1 MAAPLSAHAARA
13 LEQVKMSLFMLYGAA
28 YFTEDEWI
36 KIDGLIHKGQY
47 VFTSGP
53 SNPLEGNFELMSFDD
68 VNDKP
73 DPALKANPNQS
84 TDAVKADAFAVTE
97 VQVDS
102 PTESDR
108 ADSTAEPAET
118 PNDTSI
124 EASSDDELP
133 AKVVE
138 ADPAMFDF
146 SQWDPPVEPTEPSKP
161 TKSSPEPASIE
172 QPMSVEEAQPV
183 ESAEIPKRE
192 PIEIPTAGGLTYY
205 TQEQLDEVKAF
216 NQNLT
221 KAGKKGK
228 RARGTSPSE
237 SASRSETTTYGP
249 TPSEHETRIQ
259 SWASEVDA
267 QEPLPRGPSPSL
279 TIPMIA
285 EDFIKAHGR
294 PPKSINDL
302 VQPNNPEFRT
312 VDRRPL
318 SRNIAPVKKAK
329 SSSGPQVKVAAGTIL
344 IAQSNQVKR
353 SSIELEILSGD
364 RIRMLKHVSGIVHQA
379 ENMRT
384 GIRGQISE
392 NVFKKTPQAMKVD
405 PVVEQQRMI
414 LQRNS
419 SISSTVG
426 GLDAMER
433 RNAAEW
439 DEVPTTNRPKPV
451 APAKSKPLGGLGAS
465 RFAVL
470 DETKSVVSSA
480 SEDMVSREEVAKMV
494 DEKFAQL
501 LASRNVTAPTGPR
514 KKPSMNEPLQPVIP
528 KSVTC
533 WFWATPN
540 KSCRFTADECRD
552 IHAFLPPSAS
562 SPANLRMGKPS
573 WGALADSIPPPTTAQ
588 IQAQIAPASPLAL
601 GQGDGESMR
610 DTPAPKTFKTCWY
623 WANENCQNTAQT
635 CRYLHEKCAAGIAP
649 KPNTWKYN
657 WSRWGK
663 SEPTDEFGKSW
674 RGEKADE
681 EEDGELVLETVD
693 DGADWKEDDEVGWG
707 ESAQPQ
713 GSSTPWDQDHL
724 NNGWGE
730 PADKY
735 KPPHVKALE
744 EKSLKEQVGW

>member
-1 MAAPLSAHAARA
+1 
-13 LEQVKMSLFMLYGAA
+13 MLYGAA

-36 KIDGLIHKGQY
+36 RIDGLIHKGQY

-53 SNPLEGNFELMSFDD
+53 SNPLEGNFLEEELMSFDD
-68 VNDKP
+68 ANDKR
-73 DPALKANPNQS
+73 DLTLQMNTNQS
-84 TDAVKADAFAVTE
+84 FSTVKADAFVVTE
-97 VQVDS
+97 SQIDS

-118 PNDTSI
+118 SNDTSI
-124 EASSDDELP
+124 EASSDDEVL
-133 AKVVE
+133 AKVPE

-146 SQWDPPVEPTEPSKP
+146 SQWDPPAEPTELSKP
-161 TKSSPEPASIE
+161 IESSPEPANTE
-172 QPMSVEEAQPV
+172 VPTNDETNLVEA
-183 ESAEIPKRE
+183 AEIPKRE
-192 PIEIPTAGGLTYY
+192 PVEIPTAGGLALY
-205 TQEQLDEVKAF
+205 TQAQLDEVKAF

-221 KAGKKGK
+221 KAGKKSK
-228 RARGTSPSE
+228 RTRGTSPSE
-237 SASRSETTTYGP
+237 SAPPSETTTYAP
-249 TPSEHETRIQ
+249 TPSEHDNRIQ

-267 QEPLPRGPSPSL
+267 QEPLPRAPSPSP

-285 EDFIKAHGR
+285 NDFVKAHGR
-294 PPKSINDL
+294 PPKSLNDL

-312 VDRRPL
+312 VDRRLL
-318 SRNIAPVKKAK
+318 SRNITTVKKTK
-329 SSSGPQVKVAAGTIL
+329 SSGPQVKVAPGTIL

-353 SSIELEILSGD
+353 STIELEILAGD
-364 RIRMLKHVSGIVHQA
+364 RVRMLKHVSGIVHQA
-379 ENMRT
+379 ENVRT
-384 GIRGQISE
+384 GIRGQLSE
-392 NVFKKTPQAMKVD
+392 NVFKKSPDAMKID
-405 PVVEQQRMI
+405 PLIEQQRTI

-439 DEVPTTNRPKPV
+439 DEVPVTNRHKPV
-451 APAKSKPLGGLGAS
+451 TAAKPKPLGGLGAS

-501 LASRNVTAPTGPR
+501 LASRNVTPPTGPR
-514 KKPSMNEPLQPVIP
+514 KKSSMNEPLQPVIP
-528 KSVTC
+528 KTVTC

-552 IHAFLPPSAS
+552 LHAFLPPSAS

-588 IQAQIAPASPLAL
+588 IQAQISPSSPLPL
-601 GQGDGESMR
+601 GHGDGESMR
-610 DTPAPKTFKTCWY
+610 DTNKAFKTCWY
-623 WANENCQNTAQT
+623 WANENCQNTAET
-635 CRYLHEKCAAGIAP
+635 CRYLHEKCTGGVAP

-663 SEPTDEFGKSW
+663 SDATDEFGKSW
-674 RGEKADE
+674 RGEKVDE
-681 EEDGELVLETVD
+681 EEDEELVLETVD
-693 DGADWKEDDEVGWG
+693 DGTDWKEEVDEVGWG

-713 GSSTPWDQDHL
+713 GASTTWDQEHL
-724 NNGWGE
+724 NNGWGD
-730 PADKY
+730 PADRY
-735 KPPHVKALE
+735 KPPHIKVLE

>member
-13 LEQVKMSLFMLYGAA
+13 LEQVKMGLLMLYGAA

-36 KIDGLIHKGQY
+36 KIDGLIHQGQY

-68 VNDKP
+68 ANDKP
-73 DPALKANPNQS
+73 DSALHTNPNQS
-84 TDAVKADAFAVTE
+84 FDTAKADAFVVTE
-97 VQVDS
+97 VQVDF

-161 TKSSPEPASIE
+161 IESSPE
-172 QPMSVEEAQPV
+172 PV
-183 ESAEIPKRE
+183 ESAEIPKRK
-192 PIEIPTAGGLTYY
+192 PVEIPTTSELTYY

-237 SASRSETTTYGP
+237 SAPRSETTTYAP

-259 SWASEVDA
+259 SWTSEVDA
-267 QEPLPRGPSPSL
+267 QEPLPRAPSPSP
-279 TIPMIA
+279 TIPIIA

-302 VQPNNPEFRT
+302 AQPNNPEFRT
-312 VDRRPL
+312 VNRRPL
-318 SRNIAPVKKAK
+318 SRNITPVKKAK
-329 SSSGPQVKVAAGTIL
+329 SSGPQVKVAAGTIL
-344 IAQSNQVKR
+344 IAQSTQVKK

-419 SISSTVG
+419 SISSTVS
-426 GLDAMER
+426 GLDAIER

-439 DEVPTTNRPKPV
+439 DEVPTTNQPKPV
-451 APAKSKPLGGLGAS
+451 APAKSKPLSGLGAS

-470 DETKSVVSSA
+470 DETKSVASSS
-480 SEDMVSREEVAKMV
+480 SEDIVSREEVAKMV

-501 LASRNVTAPTGPR
+501 LASRNVKTPTRPR
-514 KKPSMNEPLQPVIP
+514 KKPSMNEPLQLVTP
-528 KSVTC
+528 KSVIC

-540 KSCRFTADECRD
+540 KSWRFTADECRD

-562 SPANLRMGKPS
+562 SPANLRMGKTS

-588 IQAQIAPASPLAL
+588 IQAQIAPASSLAL

-610 DTPAPKTFKTCWY
+610 DTAKTLKTCWY

-635 CRYLHEKCAAGIAP
+635 CSH
-649 KPNTWKYN
+649 
-657 WSRWGK
+657 
-663 SEPTDEFGKSW
+663 
-674 RGEKADE
+674 
-681 EEDGELVLETVD
+681 DGC
-693 DGADWKEDDEVGWG
+693 
-707 ESAQPQ
+707 
-713 GSSTPWDQDHL
+713 
-724 NNGWGE
+724 E
-730 PADKY
+730 PADSY

-744 EKSLKEQVGW
+744 EKSLKEQVR